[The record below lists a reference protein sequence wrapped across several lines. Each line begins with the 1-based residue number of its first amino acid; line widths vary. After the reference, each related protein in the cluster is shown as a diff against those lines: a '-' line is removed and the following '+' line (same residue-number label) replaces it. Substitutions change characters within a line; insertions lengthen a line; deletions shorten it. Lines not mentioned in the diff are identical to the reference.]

1 MAKKKQKDIDVIQQM
16 LQRYR
21 KAESAVN
28 DKHKLWTEL
37 DMFDR
42 GEQWK
47 NVSIPPW
54 MPKPVTN
61 FIRYI
66 RTLKRANLASAI
78 GKASFIPI
86 NPQFEEQVSKLQK
99 AYDHVWETEN
109 IQRTMRR
116 ALDRGL
122 LQGTSILYVYNDDA
136 YVGGT
141 YKEPYDPQNQL
152 YSGKICV
159 KRIPI
164 SNFYPDP
171 DAYDLESC
179 KFVEVTEILSL
190 QQIKNNPEFKKYCE
204 EQGTDKKL
212 KELSVSSL
220 GQSDAEAG
228 TIYDRETN
236 PLHNGI
242 NIQGDEMVV
251 LHCHWERKY
260 NEDGVWEV
268 SCTYYIRDMDFILL
282 KRNNIQ
288 PNVYPFAIYLDEEE
302 ENSFW
307 GSSIIMDIF
316 ENQKII
322 NKTAQIASIIGTLHQ
337 NPQKIVSRESGI
349 NAADLA
355 KTGTLPG
362 KVWTTNADPQNSIA
376 TIQPPDIPRG
386 LFDLE
391 DRLKND
397 IREMVG
403 VTEAYT
409 GNSVGSLTT
418 SSGVNSLIERATVR
432 DKDKMIQIDKFVED
446 VSHLIVMTILYKWKD
461 ERPMMTV
468 APNGQPQYEQF
479 EPFDDWTLENIEWRV
494 RSDVYAK
501 APATQASKR
510 QQADQMIQLQGQFQ
524 FNPPIITPEEWV
536 RFQDFDMKEETLR
549 RMEAD
554 RQKMEQQQAQDLA
567 GQISQLAMFI
577 NQLQAQ
583 GAPEEDIQQM
593 VYQQA
598 QQLLMQGEEQQAGG
612 GQQQPTAPEEPEAPQ
627 GVTGQMAMMNMARGM

>member
-1 MAKKKQKDIDVIQQM
+1 LAKKKKKDFDVINQM

-21 KAESAVN
+21 KAESAVSERQQ
-28 DKHKLWTEL
+28 LWKDL

-54 MPKPVTN
+54 IPKPVTN

-78 GKASFIPI
+78 GKANFMSV
-86 NPQFEEQVSKLQK
+86 NPQFEEQVLKLQK

-109 IQRTMRR
+109 IQRTLRTS
-116 ALDRGL
+116 LDRGL
-122 LQGTSILYVYNDDA
+122 LQGTSVLYVYNDDA

-141 YKEPYDPQNQL
+141 YREPYDPQNQL

-159 KRIPI
+159 KRVPI
-164 SNFYPDP
+164 ANFYPDP
-171 DAYDLESC
+171 DAYDLDSC
-179 KFVEVTEILSL
+179 KFIEVTEILSL
-190 QQIKNNPEFKKYCE
+190 QQVRNNPEFRKYCE
-204 EQGTDKKL
+204 EQGTEKKL
-212 KELSVSSL
+212 KELNINSL
-220 GQSDAEAG
+220 GQSDSEAG
-228 TIYDRETN
+228 TIYTREAN
-236 PLHNGI
+236 PLNNGQ

-251 LHCHWERKY
+251 LHCHWERVY
-260 NEDGVWEV
+260 NEQGDWEI
-268 SCTYYIRDMDFILL
+268 SCTYYIQDVDFILL
-282 KRNNIQ
+282 KRTNIQ
-288 PNVYPFAIYLDEEE
+288 PNVYPFAVYVDEEE

-307 GSSIIMDIF
+307 GSSIIMDVF

-322 NKTAQIASIIGTLHQ
+322 NKTAQIAAIIGTLHQ
-337 NPQKIVSRESGI
+337 NPQKIVARESGI
-349 NAADLA
+349 NASDLA

-397 IREMVG
+397 IREIVG

-432 DKDKMIQIDKFVED
+432 DKDKMVQIDKFVED
-446 VSHLIVMTILYKWKD
+446 VSNLIVLTILYNWKD
-461 ERPMMTV
+461 SRPMMTT
-468 APNGQPQYEQF
+468 AANGQPQYEQF
-479 EPFDDWTLENIEWRV
+479 EPFDDWDVDNIEWRV

-501 APATQASKR
+501 APATQVSKR
-510 QQADQMIQLQGQFQ
+510 QQADQMMQMQGQFQ

-536 RFQDFDMKEETLR
+536 KFQDFDMKEETVR

-567 GQISQLAMFI
+567 GQISQLAMFV
-577 NQLQAQ
+577 NQLQTQ
-583 GAPEEDIQQM
+583 GAPEESIQQM

-598 QQLLMQGEEQQAGG
+598 QQLLMQGEEQQQGS
-612 GQQQPTAPEEPEAPQ
+612 GQMPTAPNEPQAPE

>member
-1 MAKKKQKDIDVIQQM
+1 LAKKKQKDIDSIQMM

-21 KAESAVN
+21 KAEAAVN
-28 DKHKLWTEL
+28 ERQQLWKEL

-54 MPKPVTN
+54 IPKPVTN

-78 GKASFIPI
+78 GKANFVPI
-86 NPQFEEQVSKLQK
+86 SPQFEEQVARLQK

-109 IQRTMRR
+109 IQRTLRS

-122 LQGTSILYVYNDDA
+122 LQGTSVLYVYNDDA

-141 YKEPYDPQNQL
+141 YREPYDPQNQL

-159 KRIPI
+159 KRIPVA
-164 SNFYPDP
+164 NFYPDP
-171 DAYDLESC
+171 DAYELESC
-179 KFVEVTEILSL
+179 KFIEVTEILSL
-190 QQIKNNPEFKKYCE
+190 QQVKNNPEFRKYCE

-212 KELSVSSL
+212 KELNISSL
-220 GQSDAEAG
+220 GQSDSEAG
-228 TIYDRETN
+228 TIFTRESN
-236 PLHNGI
+236 PLHNGQH
-242 NIQGDEMVV
+242 IQGDEMVV

-260 NEDGVWEV
+260 NEEGKWDV
-268 SCTYYIRDMDFILL
+268 SCTYYLKDTDFILL
-282 KRNNIQ
+282 KRENIQ
-288 PNVYPFAIYLDEEE
+288 PNVYPFAIYVDEEE

-307 GSSIIMDIF
+307 GSSIIMDVF

-337 NPQKIVSRESGI
+337 NPQKIVARESGI
-349 NAADLA
+349 NASDLA

-397 IREMVG
+397 IREIVG

-418 SSGVNSLIERATVR
+418 STGVTNLIERATVR

-446 VSHLIVMTILYKWKD
+446 VSHLIVLTILYKWKD
-461 ERPMMTV
+461 SRPMMNV

-479 EPFDDWTLENIEWRV
+479 QPFDDWTIDNMEWRV

-510 QQADQMIQLQGQFQ
+510 QQADMMIQLQGQFQ

-549 RMEAD
+549 RMESD

-567 GQISQLAMFI
+567 GQISQLAMFV
-577 NQLQAQ
+577 NELQTQ
-583 GAPEEDIQQM
+583 GAPEESIQQM

-598 QQLLMQGEEQQAGG
+598 QQLLMQGEEQQQG
-612 GQQQPTAPEEPEAPQ
+612 GQMPTAPNEPQAPE